1 MPSEETVSVVVGGRR
16 FTSWKSVS
24 VSAALK
30 EAARAFRLEAACEIG
45 ASASFRTFQAGAQ
58 VEIYFNADLVLR
70 GYVDRY
76 QPRIS
81 EREAT
86 VTISGR
92 SKSADMIDSSAE
104 YAVGKGRLE
113 RKSLKQIAEKLDQFG
128 VGVEVGDDVDLDE
141 IPFYQIT
148 PGETVFR
155 AVERLARSQGL
166 TVMGRADGKIE
177 LARGGKKRHSG
188 GIVEGVNLKQG
199 EADHNWSNRHSK
211 YVVKG
216 QRASG
221 STSENLEIEAA
232 VKDTGVDRYRPT
244 VIIVGEDTDQN
255 RAQRFAEATRNRAAG
270 NALKATITLQGFRD
284 DGGMVWEPN
293 RLIWT
298 ESDFLQI
305 QQDMLIESV
314 TYRQDERGSI
324 TILSLVDP
332 KAYDAGADPK
342 KSKRRGLNKSGSE
355 WSIDSGSAAP

>member
-24 VSAALK
+24 LSAALK

-128 VGVEVGDDVDLDE
+128 VGVEVGDDVDFDE

-155 AVERLARSQGL
+155 AVERLARSWGAP
-166 TVMGRADGKIE
+166 TVRLSW
-177 LARGGKKRHSG
+177 LA
-188 GIVEGVNLKQG
+188 
-199 EADHNWSNRHSK
+199 EARSVTPAASS
-211 YVVKG
+211 
-216 QRASG
+216 RAS
-221 STSENLEIEAA
+221 TSSRARLTT
-232 VKDTGVDRYRPT
+232 TGRT
-244 VIIVGEDTDQN
+244 
-255 RAQRFAEATRNRAAG
+255 ATAN
-270 NALKATITLQGFRD
+270 TL
-284 DGGMVWEPN
+284 
-293 RLIWT
+293 
-298 ESDFLQI
+298 
-305 QQDMLIESV
+305 
-314 TYRQDERGSI
+314 
-324 TILSLVDP
+324 
-332 KAYDAGADPK
+332 
-342 KSKRRGLNKSGSE
+342 
-355 WSIDSGSAAP
+355 